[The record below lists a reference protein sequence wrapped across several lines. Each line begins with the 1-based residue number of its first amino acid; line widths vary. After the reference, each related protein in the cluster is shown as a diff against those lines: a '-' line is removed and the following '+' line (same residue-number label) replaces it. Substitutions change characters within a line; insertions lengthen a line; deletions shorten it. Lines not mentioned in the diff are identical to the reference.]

1 MQQARVKA
9 AAVHGSP
16 AVSFGPRGRACCF
29 KLDFGEIRVSHA
41 EAMHSCGM
49 LGHARKALASWDLA
63 CPLGDARPCLIQVR
77 GTGGG
82 GRRRGPFTG
91 AAPQIPV
98 ETFS

>member
-49 LGHARKALASWDLA
+49 LGHVRKALAS
-63 CPLGDARPCLIQVR
+63 LGPRLPARERQTLCDPSSRNGWGWPPSRVLHCKSL
-77 GTGGG
+77 
-82 GRRRGPFTG
+82 P
-91 AAPQIPV
+91 A